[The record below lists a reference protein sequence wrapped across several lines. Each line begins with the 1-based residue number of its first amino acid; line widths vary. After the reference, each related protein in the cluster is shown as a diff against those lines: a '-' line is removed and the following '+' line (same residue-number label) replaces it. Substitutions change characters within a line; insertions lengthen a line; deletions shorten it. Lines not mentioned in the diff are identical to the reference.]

1 MTKQRFKKIGNRK
14 HYQDQEPKNRNFRIK
29 LH

>member
-1 MTKQRFKKIGNRK
+1 MTKQRFKKVENNNK
-14 HYQDQEPKNRNFRIK
+14 YKNQEPKNRNFRSK